1 MLDSGD
7 AFFKA
12 DILPNNTREAD
23 ILKAETILSGYERIG
38 YDCINVG
45 GFDFANGKEFLF
57 GLQNTSKISFISANI
72 VDTETAQPVFDP
84 YVIVERQGMKIGI
97 MGLSDHLPAHVEGLG
112 VDDVFSSG
120 KRYLAEVEQ
129 KSDITIILANVDR
142 KITKDLR
149 KHFPSANYIFLS
161 KTRSRTQPGNIQ
173 PEGPMIYSTGIQG
186 KYLAKVDVSFRN
198 GNEPILYT
206 SPKNAELERINRR
219 LKNLQ
224 KRNPET
230 PLEELYA
237 GQPNVLNIV
246 NEYRA
251 KKEMIESELSDA
263 ANTSEYQ
270 LMDLSRKVESDPG
283 LLAIVNDVLAACD
296 ELTGKTKSSG

>member
-57 GLQNTSKISFISANI
+57 GLQNTSKIPFISANI

>member
-1 MLDSGD
+1 
-7 AFFKA
+7 
-12 DILPNNTREAD
+12 
-23 ILKAETILSGYERIG
+23 
-38 YDCINVG
+38 
-45 GFDFANGKEFLF
+45 
-57 GLQNTSKISFISANI
+57 
-72 VDTETAQPVFDP
+72 
-84 YVIVERQGMKIGI
+84 MKIGI
-97 MGLSDHLPAHVEGLG
+97 VGLSDHLPAHVEGLG

-129 KSDITIILANVDR
+129 KSDITIILANIDR

>member
-1 MLDSGD
+1 VLDSGD

-57 GLQNTSKISFISANI
+57 GLQNTSKIPFISANI

>member
-1 MLDSGD
+1 VLDSGD

-57 GLQNTSKISFISANI
+57 GLQNTSKIPFISANI

-97 MGLSDHLPAHVEGLG
+97 VGLSDHLPAHVEGLG

>member
-1 MLDSGD
+1 VLDSGD

>member
-57 GLQNTSKISFISANI
+57 GLQNTSKIPFISANI

-97 MGLSDHLPAHVEGLG
+97 VGLSDHLPAHVEGLG

-129 KSDITIILANVDR
+129 KSDITIILANIDR